1 MAKAHRG
8 TPDRTTSDRPAGAKK
23 ADGTGREAPS
33 NELAVALLEQAAHQ
47 LGVDEASTI
56 LALTEREVA
65 PTSGGK
71 YDFAEDDG
79 KYDFAE
85 DNDRVEQ
92 QEALPGLRPKHAGKE
107 YKDIDN
113 SAAFVKGAKDE
124 HAIDPNDVAQGAL
137 GDCYLMAGM
146 IAVARANPDAIAELI
161 KDNEDGTFDVSLY
174 IRSSYYSRPTRVTK
188 TVDAR
193 IPMNGYSA
201 LYAKTGDKADG
212 KTEMWAALL
221 EKTVAQ
227 HKGSYDLISGG
238 NIAKGFEF
246 HGATELLT
254 GKNEGYMRT
263 AGMQEDD
270 VLLEVAIAL
279 EEQKPVTCDSLN
291 MEGDAALAADA
302 KKFNVYGNHAYV
314 PESVDLDGRTLTLTN
329 PWGSHHVERLPV
341 QDFLR
346 FYRSIRIGA

>member
-1 MAKAHRG
+1 
-8 TPDRTTSDRPAGAKK
+8 
-23 ADGTGREAPS
+23 
-33 NELAVALLEQAAHQ
+33 
-47 LGVDEASTI
+47 
-56 LALTEREVA
+56 
-65 PTSGGK
+65 
-71 YDFAEDDG
+71 
-79 KYDFAE
+79 
-85 DNDRVEQ
+85 
-92 QEALPGLRPKHAGKE
+92 
-107 YKDIDN
+107 
-113 SAAFVKGAKDE
+113 
-124 HAIDPNDVAQGAL
+124 
-137 GDCYLMAGM
+137 
-146 IAVARANPDAIAELI
+146 
-161 KDNEDGTFDVSLY
+161 
-174 IRSSYYSRPTRVTK
+174 
-188 TVDAR
+188 
-193 IPMNGYSA
+193 MNGYSA